1 MTARKSVLQILGH
14 WEVHEEG
21 TNSSGINEEARSL
34 WVVVVKREGGGG
46 EVRGKS
52 IGDPRKRNAA

>member
-46 EVRGKS
+46 GK
-52 IGDPRKRNAA
+52 